1 MNKEM
6 QQKQKKMNDLKK
18 ELKERRKNL
27 EEKILSDTEIYGKP
41 LGNKVLQDKV
51 DATKRKIERQKESI
65 AKLQKKLD
73 EKNLRKHKL
82 SSWDR
87 KVLNTI
93 RSNNP
98 SVNTGSE
105 NNYRYDNRYNGSSNS
120 RRQARKYFRR

>member
-1 MNKEM
+1 M
-6 QQKQKKMNDLKK
+6 KK
-18 ELKERRKNL
+18 ELKERKKNL
-27 EEKILSDTEIYGKP
+27 EEKILSDTKIYGKP

-73 EKNLRKHKL
+73 ERNLRKHKL

-93 RSNNP
+93 RSND
-98 SVNTGSE
+98 SRINTGTE
-105 NNYRYDNRYNGSSNS
+105 NTYRYDNRFSGSGNS
-120 RRQARKYFRR
+120 RRQAKNYFRS

>member
-1 MNKEM
+1 M
-6 QQKQKKMNDLKK
+6 
-18 ELKERRKNL
+18 